1 MTLSDHGSAMKFPA
15 SSQWSWSFW
24 TKLGAVALFSA
35 MALHAAPLPADLFA
49 ALSSQEFQ
57 EREAAEAKLLAWC
70 KLKPEPAKAEL
81 FRQHQSAEDPEARA
95 RCLTI
100 LRTLVFED
108 YAREGEGYIGISM
121 RDDTSQVPGDAKLR
135 SVIRVMAT
143 LPDTAASNAGIQPND
158 LIVALADQVWYDV
171 KASDLFTKQIRS
183 MKPDQKV
190 KLKILRADVPSYL
203 EADPDVIKLSLKI
216 GFQDEI
222 VAYLESIIKH
232 ISNRNFL
239 LKTIVDWE
247 KFRTGA

>member
-1 MTLSDHGSAMKFPA
+1 MSFLVVGFPMKFSKRFRSP
-15 SSQWSWSFW
+15 SFLW
-24 TKLGAVALFSA
+24 LRLGFLVVLGARAVLGG
-35 MALHAAPLPADLFA
+35 PLPTDLFL
-49 ALSSQEFQ
+49 ALSSQDFQ

-190 KLKILRADVPSYL
+190 KLKILRADVIMDFTVTLGRRPVMADLQWFQGESVDL
-203 EADPDVIKLSLKI
+203 QAAERAAKEA
-216 GFQDEI
+216 
-222 VAYLESIIKH
+222 Y
-232 ISNRNFL
+232 
-239 LKTIVDWE
+239 
-247 KFRTGA
+247 FRRWLNDRKAQK

>member
-1 MTLSDHGSAMKFPA
+1 MKFPA

-24 TKLGAVALFSA
+24 TGLGAIALFSA

-190 KLKILRADVPSYL
+190 KLKILRADVIMDFTVTLGRRPVNADLQWFQGESVDL
-203 EADPDVIKLSLKI
+203 QAAERAAKEA
-216 GFQDEI
+216 
-222 VAYLESIIKH
+222 Y
-232 ISNRNFL
+232 
-239 LKTIVDWE
+239 
-247 KFRTGA
+247 FRRWLNDRKAQK